1 MKRKE
6 EAGSTEHFLCHAKLF
21 ELDLVGDSE
30 ALQAV
35 EG

>member
-1 MKRKE
+1 MMKGE
-6 EAGSTEHFLCHAKLF
+6 EAWSTEHFLCHAKQF

-30 ALQAV
+30 PLQAV